1 LTFRVEIT
9 PSAKKLIKKF
19 SLELREKVMTEA
31 YKITENLYQ
40 HEKLS
45 GPLSKFYSWHFSFK
59 GIEYRIAYQVFKNEN
74 RIVLILVGTRENFYE
89 KLKKL
94 FD

>member
-1 LTFRVEIT
+1 MAFRVEIT
-9 PSAKKLIKKF
+9 PSDKKLIKKF
-19 SLELREKVMTEA
+19 SLELREKVVTEA
-31 YKITENLYQ
+31 YKITENLCQ

-59 GIEYRIAYQVFKNEN
+59 GIEYRIAYQVFNNEN
-74 RIVLILVGTRENFYE
+74 RIVIVLVGTRENFYE

>member
-1 LTFRVEIT
+1 MAFRVEIT
-9 PSAKKLIKKF
+9 PSDKKLIKKF
-19 SLELREKVMTEA
+19 SLKLREKVVTEA
-31 YKITENLYQ
+31 YEITENLYQ

-45 GPLSKFYSWHFSFK
+45 GPLSKFYSWHFYFK
-59 GIEYRIAYQVFKNEN
+59 GIEYQIAYRVFNNEN
-74 RIVLILVGTRENFYE
+74 RIVIVLVGTRENFYE

>member
-1 LTFRVEIT
+1 MAFRVEIT

-59 GIEYRIAYQVFKNEN
+59 GIEYQIAYQVFKNEN
-74 RIVLILVGTRENFYE
+74 RIVIILVGTRKNFYE

>member
-1 LTFRVEIT
+1 MAFRVEIT
-9 PSAKKLIKKF
+9 SSAKKLTKKF
-19 SLELREKVMTEA
+19 SLELKEKVITEA
-31 YKITENLYQ
+31 YKITENLYE

-59 GIEYRIAYQVFKNEN
+59 GTEYRITYQVFNNEN
-74 RIVLILVGTRENFYE
+74 RIVIVLVGTRENFYE
-89 KLKKL
+89 RLKKL